1 MNIKEVKNILK
12 YVAEV
17 NDALLIRG
25 EAGIGKSQVVK
36 QFADENNYHF
46 EDLRLGNQEIGDL
59 IGIPVTYEDKTVWT
73 KPIWLDRML
82 NTDKRCLLFLDELNR
97 AQVDVKNAALQLVLD
112 KAIHQHILP
121 KNTLIVAAINPSD
134 SDGNYQVDDL
144 DTALLDR
151 FLLIDAEADVKDWIE
166 YGKEKG
172 LSKVVLDF
180 IAKNPKFLYNKDN
193 EKYATPRSW
202 EMVSKY
208 VMNFKNIPSELQINI
223 LTGKLGASTAAKFKI
238 FYDNFKNQV
247 TVDDVLKVVKDK
259 DFKATTNDIKKLID
273 KLENIEKIELFN
285 NIFEHA
291 FKDIDT
297 SKFNTHSEDA
307 LKKLLDEKIDIKTQ
321 NAMIAYLYAL
331 EFENLATVV
340 YDIKPKGINYLST
353 IRILDTKLT
362 GKPSLFEKL
371 ISKKIKW

>member
-82 NTDKRCLLFLDELNR
+82 NTEKRCLLFLDELNR

-121 KNTLIVAAINPSD
+121 KNTLIVAAINPAD

-247 TVDDVLKVVKDK
+247 SVDDVLKVVNDK
-259 DFKATTNDIKKLID
+259 DFKATTNDVKKLID

-285 NIFEHA
+285 NIFECA
-291 FKDIDT
+291 FKNIDT

-340 YDIKPKGINYLST
+340 YDIKPKGINYLAT

-371 ISKKIKW
+371 ISKK

>member
-371 ISKKIKW
+371 ISKK

>member
-82 NTDKRCLLFLDELNR
+82 NTEKRCLLFLDELNR

-121 KNTLIVAAINPSD
+121 KNTLIVAAINPAD

-247 TVDDVLKVVKDK
+247 SVDDVLKVVNDK

-285 NIFEHA
+285 NIFERA
-291 FKDIDT
+291 FKNIDT

-340 YDIKPKGINYLST
+340 YDIKPKGINYLAT

-371 ISKKIKW
+371 ISKK

>member
-25 EAGIGKSQVVK
+25 EAGIGKSQIVK
-36 QFADENNYHF
+36 QFAEENNYHF

-97 AQVDVKNAALQLVLD
+97 SQVDVKNAALQLVLD

-134 SDGNYQVDDL
+134 SDGNYQVDEL

-151 FLLIDAEADVKDWIE
+151 FLLVDVEADVKSWIE
-166 YGKEKG
+166 YGKSKG
-172 LSKVVLDF
+172 LNKIVLDF

-208 VMNFKNIPSELQINI
+208 VDNFVNTPSELQINI
-223 LTGKLGASTAAKFKI
+223 LTGKLGASAGAKFKV
-238 FYDNFKNQV
+238 FFDNWKNQV
-247 TVDDVLKVVKDK
+247 TVEDLLKEVEGK
-259 DFKATTNDIKKLID
+259 DFKNCGIAKLI
-273 KLENIEKIELFN
+273 KNLENIEKIELFN
-285 NIFEHA
+285 NLADIV
-291 FKDIDT
+291 FKDIDNKAFNEY
-297 SKFNTHSEDA
+297 SKEETDYLADKKISENPLKAKKTLIA
-307 LKKLLDEKIDIKTQ
+307 L
-321 NAMIAYLYAL
+321 LYAF
-331 EFENLATVV
+331 EFENLATVI
-340 YDIKPKGINYLST
+340 YDLKAKGLNYLT
-353 IRILDTKLT
+353 AVRILDIKIT
-362 GKPSLFEKL
+362 GKPELLKRV
-371 ISKKIKW
+371 IASK

>member
-82 NTDKRCLLFLDELNR
+82 NTEKRCLLFLDELNR

-121 KNTLIVAAINPSD
+121 KNTLIVAAINPAD

-238 FYDNFKNQV
+238 FYDNFKDQV
-247 TVDDVLKVVKDK
+247 VVYDVLKVVDDK
-259 DFKATTNDIKKLID
+259 DFKATTNNIIKLID

-285 NIFEHA
+285 NIFERA
-291 FKDIDT
+291 FKNIDT
-297 SKFNTHSEDA
+297 SKFNTLSEDS
-307 LKKLLDEKIDIKTQ
+307 LKKVLDEKIDIKTQ

-340 YDIKPKGINYLST
+340 YDIKPKGINYLAT

-371 ISKKIKW
+371 ISKK

>member
-82 NTDKRCLLFLDELNR
+82 NTEKRCLLFLDELNR

-121 KNTLIVAAINPSD
+121 KNTLIVAAINPAD

-247 TVDDVLKVVKDK
+247 SVDDVLKVVNDK
-259 DFKATTNDIKKLID
+259 DFKATTNDVKKLID

-285 NIFEHA
+285 NIFERA
-291 FKDIDT
+291 FKNIDT

-340 YDIKPKGINYLST
+340 YDIKPKGINYLAT

-371 ISKKIKW
+371 ISKK

>member
-82 NTDKRCLLFLDELNR
+82 NTEKRCLLFLDELNR

-151 FLLIDAEADVKDWIE
+151 FLLIDAEADVKDWVD

-172 LSKVVLDF
+172 LNKVVLDF

-208 VMNFKNIPSELQINI
+208 VDNFKNIPGELQINI

-247 TVDDVLKVVKDK
+247 TVDDVLKVVNDK

-273 KLENIEKIELFN
+273 KLENIEQVELFN
-285 NIFEHA
+285 NIFDYA
-291 FKDIDT
+291 FKNIDT
-297 SKFNTHSEDA
+297 NKFNTHSEDA
-307 LKKLLDEKIDIKTQ
+307 LKKLIDEKIDIKTQ

-340 YDIKPKGINYLST
+340 YDIKPKGINYLAT

-371 ISKKIKW
+371 ISKK

>member
-259 DFKATTNDIKKLID
+259 DFKGTTNDIKKLTD

-285 NIFEHA
+285 NIFEYA

-307 LKKLLDEKIDIKTQ
+307 LKKLLDEKIDTKTQ

-340 YDIKPKGINYLST
+340 YDIKPKGINYLAT

-371 ISKKIKW
+371 ISKK

>member
-82 NTDKRCLLFLDELNR
+82 NTEKRCLLFLDELNR

-121 KNTLIVAAINPSD
+121 KNTLIVAAINPAD

-247 TVDDVLKVVKDK
+247 VVYDVLKVVNDK
-259 DFKATTNDIKKLID
+259 DFKETTNSITKLID

-285 NIFEHA
+285 NIFERA
-291 FKDIDT
+291 FKNIDT
-297 SKFNTHSEDA
+297 SKFNTLSEDS
-307 LKKLLDEKIDIKTQ
+307 LKKMLDEKIDIKTQ

-340 YDIKPKGINYLST
+340 YDIKPKGINYLAT

-371 ISKKIKW
+371 ISKK

>member
-82 NTDKRCLLFLDELNR
+82 NTEKRCLLFLDELNR

-121 KNTLIVAAINPSD
+121 KNTLIVAAINPAD

-247 TVDDVLKVVKDK
+247 VVYDVLKVVNDK
-259 DFKATTNDIKKLID
+259 DFKETTNSITKLID

-285 NIFEHA
+285 NIFERA
-291 FKDIDT
+291 FKNIDT
-297 SKFNTHSEDA
+297 SKFNTHSEDT
-307 LKKLLDEKIDIKTQ
+307 LKKLIDEKIDIKTQ

-340 YDIKPKGINYLST
+340 YDIKPKGINYLAT

-371 ISKKIKW
+371 ISKK